1 MQQSVLDDWFLRQDI
16 LDQLM
21 SQEEDLIEAE
31 RYADRILRI
40 AQEESAEHQVL
51 SDPFDRSVAL
61 VLSLVKEEGMDPWNI
76 DLSAFLKLFTLRVR
90 KEASG
95 LDLPACGRL
104 IRMSWEV
111 LTQQAS
117 TLFDRVI
124 ALDFEDEEDF
134 TDFGWEAEYDDEEFI
149 FTSSVLEGSADQVL
163 PSFFGERIRRE
174 EGRPSTL
181 GELLSALKDACDDA
195 EILKAKEEYRK
206 EHAVELKNMLDN
218 VGSRM
223 HNEDMEGDIRRCWTA
238 MRKVCQLK
246 GEIKVPV
253 SDVTRELEKILMDNF
268 GEIPDGY
275 DVESKITS
283 FVAGLFLTHRGYA
296 WISQEEPDDPIMLE
310 DRWPNATTFE
320 EVTSLADKLMADD
333 SDSIKEDETESMR
346 HAARLAERARAA
358 VEEEERAKLEA
369 EEEEKVRL
377 EAQANS
383 ENPADWLVE

>member
-1 MQQSVLDDWFLRQDI
+1 MQQAVLDDWFLRQDI

-21 SQEEDLIEAE
+21 SQEEEISEAE
-31 RYADRILRI
+31 RYADRIMRI
-40 AQEESAEHQVL
+40 AQEDSAEHQVL

-76 DLSAFLKLFTLRVR
+76 DLSAFLKLFTQRVR
-90 KEASG
+90 KESAG

-124 ALDFEDEEDF
+124 AMDMEDEEEF
-134 TDFGWEAEYDDEEFI
+134 FDFGWEAEYDDEEFI
-149 FTSSVLEGSADQVL
+149 FTSSVLEGNADQHL
-163 PSFFGERIRRE
+163 PALFGERMRRD

-181 GELLSALKDACDDA
+181 GELLSALKDACDEA

-206 EHAVELKNMLDN
+206 AHAEELKSMLDN

-238 MRKVCQLK
+238 MRKVTKEL
-246 GEIKVPV
+246 GETKVPV
-253 SDVTRELEKILMDNF
+253 EDVTNELEKILIETY
-268 GEIPDGY
+268 GEIPEGY

-296 WISQEEPDDPIMLE
+296 WISQDGPDDPIMLE
-310 DRWPNATTFE
+310 DRWPDASTFD
-320 EVTSLADKLMADD
+320 EVTVLAEKLMEED
-333 SDSIKEDETESMR
+333 SESIKGDETESMR
-346 HAARLAERARAA
+346 HAVKLAERAQQA
-358 VEEEERAKLEA
+358 L
-369 EEEEKVRL
+369 EEEKERL
-377 EAQANS
+377 KQEEMAKLAAES
-383 ENPADWLVE
+383 ESEDPEDWLVE

>member
-1 MQQSVLDDWFLRQDI
+1 MQQAVLDDWFLRQDI

-21 SQEEDLIEAE
+21 SQEEEISEAE
-31 RYADRILRI
+31 RYADRIMRI
-40 AQEESAEHQVL
+40 AQEDSAEHQVL

-76 DLSAFLKLFTLRVR
+76 DLSAFLKLFTQRVR
-90 KEASG
+90 KESAG

-124 ALDFEDEEDF
+124 AMDMEDEEEF
-134 TDFGWEAEYDDEEFI
+134 FDFGWEAEYDDEEFI
-149 FTSSVLEGSADQVL
+149 FTSSVLEGNADQHL
-163 PSFFGERIRRE
+163 PALFGERMRRD

-181 GELLSALKDACDDA
+181 GELLSALKDACDEA

-206 EHAVELKNMLDN
+206 AHAEELKSMLDN

-238 MRKVCQLK
+238 MRKVTKEL
-246 GEIKVPV
+246 GETKVPV
-253 SDVTRELEKILMDNF
+253 EDVTNELEKILIETY
-268 GEIPDGY
+268 GEIPEGY

-296 WISQEEPDDPIMLE
+296 WISQDGPDDPIMLE
-310 DRWPNATTFE
+310 DRWPNASTFD
-320 EVTSLADKLMADD
+320 EVTVLAEKLMEED
-333 SDSIKEDETESMR
+333 SESIKGDETESLR
-346 HAARLAERARAA
+346 HAVKLAERAQQA
-358 VEEEERAKLEA
+358 L
-369 EEEEKVRL
+369 EEEKERL
-377 EAQANS
+377 KQEEMAKLAAES
-383 ENPADWLVE
+383 ESEDPEDWLVE

>member
-1 MQQSVLDDWFLRQDI
+1 MQQAVLDDWFLRQDI

-21 SQEEDLIEAE
+21 SQEEEASEAE
-31 RYADRILRI
+31 RYADRIMRI
-40 AQEESAEHQVL
+40 AQEDSAEHQVL

-76 DLSAFLKLFTLRVR
+76 DLSAFLKIFTQRVR
-90 KEASG
+90 KEADG

-111 LTQQAS
+111 LNQQAS

-124 ALDFEDEEDF
+124 ALDMDDDEDF
-134 TDFGWEAEYDDEEFI
+134 LDFGWEAEYDDEEFI
-149 FTSSVLEGSADQVL
+149 FTTTVLEGSADLVL
-163 PSFFGERIRRE
+163 PSFFGERVRRD

-181 GELLSALKDACDDA
+181 GELLSALKDACDEA
-195 EILKAKEEYRK
+195 EILKAKEEYRLN
-206 EHAVELKNMLDN
+206 HAEELKNMLDN

-223 HNEDMEGDIRRCWTA
+223 HKEDMEGDIRRCWTA
-238 MRKVCQLK
+238 MRRVTKSF
-246 GEIKVPV
+246 GESKVPV
-253 SDVTRELEKILMDNF
+253 VEVTSELKRILLDTF
-268 GEIPDGY
+268 GEVPEGY

-296 WISQEEPDDPIMLE
+296 WISQEGPEDPIMLE

-320 EVTSLADKLMADD
+320 EVTVLADKLMEED

-346 HAARLAERARAA
+346 HTARLAERARAA
-358 VEEEERAKLEA
+358 IEEEERKKLEA
-369 EEEEKVRL
+369 ESV
-377 EAQANS
+377 S
-383 ENPADWLVE
+383 ENPEDWLVE

>member
-1 MQQSVLDDWFLRQDI
+1 MQQAVLDDWFLRQDI

-21 SQEEDLIEAE
+21 SQEEEISEAE
-31 RYADRILRI
+31 RYADRIMLI
-40 AQEESAEHQVL
+40 AQEDSAEHQVL

-76 DLSAFLKLFTLRVR
+76 DLSAFLKLFTQRVR
-90 KEASG
+90 KESAG

-124 ALDFEDEEDF
+124 AMDMEDEEEF
-134 TDFGWEAEYDDEEFI
+134 FDFGWEAEYDDEEFI
-149 FTSSVLEGSADQVL
+149 FTSSVLEGNADQHL
-163 PSFFGERIRRE
+163 PALFGERMRRD

-181 GELLSALKDACDDA
+181 GELLSALKDACDEA

-206 EHAVELKNMLDN
+206 AHAEELKSMLDN

-238 MRKVCQLK
+238 MRKVTKEL
-246 GEIKVPV
+246 GETKVPV
-253 SDVTRELEKILMDNF
+253 EDVTNELEKILIETY
-268 GEIPDGY
+268 GEIPEGY

-296 WISQEEPDDPIMLE
+296 WISQDGPDDPIMLE
-310 DRWPNATTFE
+310 DRWPNASTFD
-320 EVTSLADKLMADD
+320 EVTVLAEKLMEED
-333 SDSIKEDETESMR
+333 SESIKGDETESMR
-346 HAARLAERARAA
+346 HAVKLAERAQQA
-358 VEEEERAKLEA
+358 L
-369 EEEEKVRL
+369 EEEKERL
-377 EAQANS
+377 KQEEMAKLAAES
-383 ENPADWLVE
+383 ESEDPEDWLVE

>member
-1 MQQSVLDDWFLRQDI
+1 MQQAVLDDWFLRQDI

-21 SQEEDLIEAE
+21 SQEEEASEAE
-31 RYADRILRI
+31 RYADRIMRI
-40 AQEESAEHQVL
+40 AQEDSAEHQVL

-76 DLSAFLKLFTLRVR
+76 DLSAFLKIFTQRVR
-90 KEASG
+90 KEADG

-104 IRMSWEV
+104 IRTSGEV
-111 LTQQAS
+111 LNQQAS

-124 ALDFEDEEDF
+124 ALDMDDEDDF
-134 TDFGWEAEYDDEEFI
+134 LDFGWEAEYDDEEFI
-149 FTSSVLEGSADQVL
+149 FTTTVLEGSADLVL
-163 PSFFGERIRRE
+163 PSFFGERVRRD

-181 GELLSALKDACDDA
+181 GELLSALKDACDEA
-195 EILKAKEEYRK
+195 EILKAKEEYRRN
-206 EHAVELKNMLDN
+206 HAEELKNMLDN

-238 MRKVCQLK
+238 MRRVTKSL
-246 GEIKVPV
+246 GESKVPV
-253 SDVTRELEKILMDNF
+253 AEVTSELERILLDTF
-268 GEIPDGY
+268 GEVPEGY

-296 WISQEEPDDPIMLE
+296 WISQEGPDDPIMLE

-320 EVTSLADKLMADD
+320 EVTVLADKLMEDD

-346 HAARLAERARAA
+346 HTARLAQRARAA
-358 VEEEERAKLEA
+358 LEEEERKKLEA
-369 EEEEKVRL
+369 ESI
-377 EAQANS
+377 S
-383 ENPADWLVE
+383 ENPEDWLVE

>member
-1 MQQSVLDDWFLRQDI
+1 MQQAVLDDWFLRQDI

-21 SQEEDLIEAE
+21 SQEEEISEAE
-31 RYADRILRI
+31 RYADRIMRI
-40 AQEESAEHQVL
+40 AQEDSAEHQVL

-76 DLSAFLKLFTLRVR
+76 DLSAFLKLFTQRVR
-90 KEASG
+90 KEAAG

-124 ALDFEDEEDF
+124 AMDMEDEEEF
-134 TDFGWEAEYDDEEFI
+134 FDFGWEAEYDDEEFI
-149 FTSSVLEGSADQVL
+149 FTSTVLEGSADQHL
-163 PSFFGERIRRE
+163 PAFFGERMRRD

-181 GELLSALKDACDDA
+181 GELLSALKDACDEA

-206 EHAVELKNMLDN
+206 AHAEELKSMLDN

-238 MRKVCQLK
+238 MRKVTKEL
-246 GEIKVPV
+246 GETKVPV
-253 SDVTRELEKILMDNF
+253 EDVTNELEKILIETY
-268 GEIPDGY
+268 GEIPEGY

-296 WISQEEPDDPIMLE
+296 WISQDGPDDPIMLE
-310 DRWPNATTFE
+310 DRWPNASTFD
-320 EVTSLADKLMADD
+320 EVTVLAEKLMEED
-333 SDSIKEDETESMR
+333 SESIKGDETESMR
-346 HAARLAERARAA
+346 HAVKLAERAQQA
-358 VEEEERAKLEA
+358 L
-369 EEEEKVRL
+369 EEEKERL
-377 EAQANS
+377 KQEEMAKLAAES
-383 ENPADWLVE
+383 ESEDPEDWLVE

>member
-1 MQQSVLDDWFLRQDI
+1 MQQAVLDDWFLRQDI

-21 SQEEDLIEAE
+21 SQEEEISEAE
-31 RYADRILRI
+31 RYADRIMRI
-40 AQEESAEHQVL
+40 AQEDSAEHQVL

-76 DLSAFLKLFTLRVR
+76 DLSAFLKLFTQRVR
-90 KEASG
+90 KEAAG

-124 ALDFEDEEDF
+124 AMDMEDEEEF
-134 TDFGWEAEYDDEEFI
+134 FDFGWEAEYDDEEFI
-149 FTSSVLEGSADQVL
+149 FTSTVLEGSADQHL
-163 PSFFGERIRRE
+163 PAFFGERMRRD

-181 GELLSALKDACDDA
+181 GELLSALKDACDEA

-206 EHAVELKNMLDN
+206 AHAEELKSMLDN

-238 MRKVCQLK
+238 MRKVTKEL
-246 GEIKVPV
+246 GEVKVPV
-253 SDVTRELEKILMDNF
+253 EDVTNELEKILLDTY
-268 GEIPDGY
+268 GEIPEGY

-296 WISQEEPDDPIMLE
+296 WISQEGPDDPIMLE
-310 DRWPNATTFE
+310 DRWPNASTFD
-320 EVTSLADKLMADD
+320 EVIVLAEKLMEED
-333 SDSIKEDETESMR
+333 SESIKGDETESMR
-346 HAARLAERARAA
+346 HAVKLAERAQQA
-358 VEEEERAKLEA
+358 L
-369 EEEEKVRL
+369 EEEKERL
-377 EAQANS
+377 KQEEMAKLAADS
-383 ENPADWLVE
+383 ESEDPGDWLVE